1 MSRPGNCLDNAV
13 AESFFATLK
22 NEEAKAVYPSHAHAH
37 RPLHPGFLQSH
48 SLAFHAWLSLA
59 Q

>member
-1 MSRPGNCLDNAV
+1 V